1 MQSMEA
7 ALSLAHAGALE
18 TRHVLRDGTPFA
30 ILKTLEHGN
39 GFTVVAELV
48 GNGSSGASQLRPYTF
63 ARREDA
69 SAFLTEVASS
79 FAYLGCEVQR
89 A

>member
-1 MQSMEA
+1 MQPA
-7 ALSLAHAGALE
+7 PSLDHAGALE
-18 TRHVLRDGTPFA
+18 TRHVLRDGMLFA
-30 ILKTLEHGN
+30 ILKTLDHGH

-48 GNGSSGASQLRPYTF
+48 GRGASEASRLRPYTF
-63 ARREDA
+63 AQRDQA
-69 SAFLTEVASS
+69 SEFLTEVASS